1 MRKAAI
7 EGTKRDEIEQF
18 VALANLLK
26 PKPGAEWPD
35 LDPDEVDALELA
47 ISRASDPGGLQ
58 QRRDALLDP
67 LWKAARRLFPPR
79 ASDGPPGWPRA
90 ERSHVVVLRRS
101 QMASYI
107 FGSHG
112 AAELY
117 RAAWTCRRTLIAIAR
132 AAGAEGSYGTT
143 LELPPAPRRIQIVGG
158 RLGADFDRFF
168 LGALEDVDLTMI
180 RLCDCGL
187 VYLARRARQTG
198 CSKRCANRIRQKAF
212 RKEHPDYHR
221 RHTRVIRALAG
232 ALDNW
237 REFTVFPT
245 IPEPFPEVA

>member
-7 EGTKRDEIEQF
+7 EGTKRDEIGQF

-26 PKPGAEWPD
+26 PRPGAEWPD
-35 LDPDEVDALELA
+35 PNEVEAMGLEVLRGQPRDAL
-47 ISRASDPGGLQ
+47 
-58 QRRDALLDP
+58 DALLDP
-67 LWKAARRLFPPR
+67 LWKAARGLFPAH

-90 ERSHVVVLRRS
+90 EQRHVVVLRRS
-101 QMASYI
+101 QVPYL

-112 AAELY
+112 AADLY
-117 RAAWTCRRTLIAIAR
+117 RAAWTCRRTLVAIAR

-158 RLGADFDRFF
+158 KLGVDFDRFF
-168 LGALEDVDLTMI
+168 LGALEDLDLTMI

-187 VYLARRARQTG
+187 IYLAKRRAQTG
-198 CSKRCANRIRQKAF
+198 CSKRCSSRMRQKAF

-221 RHTRVIRALAG
+221 RHTRIAIRLAAAFRRAITFEPALPYIEMA
-232 ALDNW
+232 
-237 REFTVFPT
+237 
-245 IPEPFPEVA
+245 EVS